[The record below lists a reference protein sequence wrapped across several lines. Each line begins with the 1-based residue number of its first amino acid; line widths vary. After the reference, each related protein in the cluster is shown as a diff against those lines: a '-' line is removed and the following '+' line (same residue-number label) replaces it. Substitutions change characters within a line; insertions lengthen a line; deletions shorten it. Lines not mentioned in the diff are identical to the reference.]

1 MEFVGILP
9 APDHSLP
16 SRWFHLFGVLAT
28 SEDSPRESETCHFC
42 LADIAR
48 DERFVTETLCCG
60 HLMHSACFGSW
71 LFVSASENDNLT
83 ARCAYCRQ
91 DYVDMISVFSACVL
105 SRPKNNSCK
114 QVVAVQQHI
123 QRVWICYVLRHWKW
137 VNRFMLSVVAGPRYA
152 HIKIERPVAMFK
164 IGYTNYRLASRG
176 V

>member
-1 MEFVGILP
+1 MEFVGILA

-16 SRWFHLFGVLAT
+16 SRWFRLLGVLAT

-48 DERFVTETLCCG
+48 DERVVASWCTLRVLG
-60 HLMHSACFGSW
+60 AGYSFPHLKMITSLHA
-71 LFVSASENDNLT
+71 VRTVDRTMLT
-83 ARCAYCRQ
+83 W
-91 DYVDMISVFSACVL
+91 ISVFSACVW

-114 QVVAVQQHI
+114 QVLAVRQYI

-137 VNRFMLSVVAGPRYA
+137 VNRFTLSVVAGPHYA

-164 IGYTNYRLASRG
+164 IGYTNYSLASRR